1 MKLIVISTNA
11 GLAMGGEALKALQ
24 YVQELFAQGHDV
36 ELITH
41 ARCREGLVGLLP
53 EGRVRYVEDSAAMQT
68 CWRVPGLRRLINGLF
83 HREVARMIR
92 GYDRD
97 DVVVQY
103 LCPISPVEPRFP
115 PKGYRCVIGP
125 VSGNIFY
132 PDGFRHLDGIG
143 ARLRG
148 RAYRPVQRMLG
159 LALRQYKQVDRVLV
173 SGYARTK
180 EALRWAGC
188 PEDKMQSVWD
198 AGLSAELITGPRMD
212 PQAAP
217 RDFLWIGRMEPY
229 KGGDLAIRA
238 LAMMEEEAQLTLYGD
253 GSERAA
259 LETLVRQ
266 HGLEARIRFAG
277 WLSHDEVPTV
287 MRQHRAMIFPS
298 LREANGIIMQEA
310 MAVGLP
316 VLTLRWGGPMGLA
329 TDAEALFVEVDYP
342 DQVVR
347 DLAGGMDRLIRE
359 PDLAE
364 RLSAASRQKAV
375 AEFAWTDVARSWY
388 EAAMGQGPRS

>member
-1 MKLIVISTNA
+1 
-11 GLAMGGEALKALQ
+11 
-24 YVQELFAQGHDV
+24 
-36 ELITH
+36 
-41 ARCREGLVGLLP
+41 
-53 EGRVRYVEDSAAMQT
+53 
-68 CWRVPGLRRLINGLF
+68 
-83 HREVARMIR
+83 
-92 GYDRD
+92 
-97 DVVVQY
+97 
-103 LCPISPVEPRFP
+103 
-115 PKGYRCVIGP
+115 
-125 VSGNIFY
+125 
-132 PDGFRHLDGIG
+132 
-143 ARLRG
+143 
-148 RAYRPVQRMLG
+148 
-159 LALRQYKQVDRVLV
+159 
-173 SGYARTK
+173 
-180 EALRWAGC
+180 
-188 PEDKMQSVWD
+188 
-198 AGLSAELITGPRMD
+198 
-212 PQAAP
+212 
-217 RDFLWIGRMEPY
+217 MEPY

-238 LAMMEEEAQLTLYGD
+238 LAMMEEDAQLTLYGD

-266 HGLEARIRFAG
+266 HGLEARVRFAG
-277 WLSHDEVPTV
+277 WLPHDEVPTV

-329 TDAEALFVEVDYP
+329 TDAEALFVEIDYP

-388 EAAMGQGPRS
+388 EAAIGQGPRR

>member
-1 MKLIVISTNA
+1 MIRP
-11 GLAMGGEALKALQ
+11 GLGAMTFQVWTSAIGPYGGADFCLSGPTWVRGPQDRSRGTAADEAHCRLDQCRSCHGGEALKALQ
-24 YVQELFAQGHDV
+24 YVQELLAQGHDV

-53 EGRVRYVEDSAAMQT
+53 KERVRYVEDSAAMRT

-217 RDFLWIGRMEPY
+217 RDFCG
-229 KGGDLAIRA
+229 LAGWNP
-238 LAMMEEEAQLTLYGD
+238 T
-253 GSERAA
+253 RAA
-259 LETLVRQ
+259 TWR
-266 HGLEARIRFAG
+266 
-277 WLSHDEVPTV
+277 S
-287 MRQHRAMIFPS
+287 
-298 LREANGIIMQEA
+298 
-310 MAVGLP
+310 
-316 VLTLRWGGPMGLA
+316 GPW
-329 TDAEALFVEVDYP
+329 P
-342 DQVVR
+342 
-347 DLAGGMDRLIRE
+347 
-359 PDLAE
+359 
-364 RLSAASRQKAV
+364 
-375 AEFAWTDVARSWY
+375 
-388 EAAMGQGPRS
+388 